1 MVTSLSGALDVLE
14 RPTGREA
21 ADAVQIDVG
30 DLISELGW
38 ASFGLPGVECP
49 PVPQYTVGEAADL
62 LGVSADTV
70 RRLADRGELKVA
82 RTPGGRRRLDGA
94 ALARYAQKRAAAAVE
109 PKRNTESARNRLSG
123 LVTKVTKD
131 KVMAQ
136 VEIQAGP
143 FRVVSLMSREAAD
156 ELALAPGS
164 LVVAVVKSTN
174 VVVEVPES

>member
-1 MVTSLSGALDVLE
+1 MA
-14 RPTGREA
+14 
-21 ADAVQIDVG
+21 
-30 DLISELGW
+30 
-38 ASFGLPGVECP
+38 
-49 PVPQYTVGEAADL
+49 QYTVGQAAEL

-70 RRLADRGELKVA
+70 RRLTDRGELKVA

-94 ALARYAQKRAAAAVE
+94 ALARYARQRAGTGSAPSIRA
-109 PKRNTESARNRLSG
+109 ESARNRLRG

-143 FRVVSLMSREAAD
+143 FRIVSLMSTEAAE

-164 LVVAVVKSTN
+164 LVVASVKSTN
-174 VVVEVPES
+174 VVVEVPEP